1 MAIQKTEAIVLKTMP
16 FRSTSLIITFFTRSF
31 GKLRGLAKGVRQE
44 NQTRA
49 AAFELFTGL
58 EIIFYEKT
66 RSELHLVSDTAI
78 LESYEALHAGLEGI
92 AYASYFAELVDELCE
107 VHDPH
112 ERIFDLLDFCYRYL
126 ASVPGRRLSHLFEL
140 KLFVEIGWLP
150 YLNACLKC
158 EASSL
163 ESGFFSAR
171 QGALICPRCAGS
183 VPDAKPISAETL
195 AVMRYYTRHTLE
207 ESLKLGMTHQAE
219 EDLDFHLQRFLTD
232 RVTKPIKSKLFLQ
245 KIQPV
250 LLR

>member
-1 MAIQKTEAIVLKTMP
+1 MAIQKTEAIVIKTLP
-16 FRSTSLIITFFTRSF
+16 FRSSSLIITFFTRSF

-49 AAFELFTGL
+49 AVFELFTDL

-66 RSELHLVSDTAI
+66 RSELHLVSDAAI
-78 LESYEALHAGLEGI
+78 LESYEGLHAGLEGI

-126 ASVPGRRLSHLFEL
+126 ASVPGQRLSHLFEL
-140 KLFVEIGWLP
+140 KLFAEIGWLP

-158 EASSL
+158 EDPHL

-171 QGALICPRCAGS
+171 QGALLCPRCAAIAA
-183 VPDAKPISAETL
+183 DARPLSAETL
-195 AVMRYYTRHTLE
+195 AAMRYYIRHGLDE
-207 ESLKLGMTHQAE
+207 CLKLGLTRQAE
-219 EDLDFHLQRFLTD
+219 EELDFHLQRFLND
-232 RVTKPIKSKLFLQ
+232 RLAKPIKSRVFLQ
-245 KIQPV
+245 KIKPV
-250 LLR
+250 LIR

>member
-16 FRSTSLIITFFTRSF
+16 FRSSSLIITFFTRSF

-49 AAFELFTGL
+49 GIFELFTEL

-66 RSELHLVSDTAI
+66 RSELHLVSETAI
-78 LESYEALHAGLEGI
+78 LETYAGLHRGLEEI

-126 ASVPGRRLSHLFEL
+126 ASVPGQRLAHLFEL
-140 KLFVEIGWLP
+140 KLFAEIGWLP

-158 EASSL
+158 EKPHL

-171 QGALICPRCAGS
+171 QGALICSACAMS
-183 VPDAKPISAETL
+183 VPDAKPMGAAAL
-195 AVMRYYTRHTLE
+195 AAMRYYIRHDLE
-207 ESLKLGMTHQAE
+207 ECLKLGITHQAE
-219 EDLDFHLQRFLTD
+219 EELDFHLQRFLTD
-232 RVTKPIKSKLFLQ
+232 RVTKPVKSWLFLQ
-245 KIQPV
+245 KIKPA
-250 LLR
+250 LAR